1 MINEKTSEQ
10 RSETKKKIFAT
21 DPLFGRSEEREWDS
35 AGVSFQPE
43 HIGLSDFGEETI
55 SSPPI
60 EGLVKA
66 PVSLITG
73 GLSAL
78 LSEDPPGARKGLKNH
93 TSPTMPN
100 PQQNNLPN

>member
-1 MINEKTSEQ
+1 VINEKTSEQ
-10 RSETKKKIFAT
+10 QSETKKKFAT

-66 PVSLITG
+66 SVSLITG